1 MSEAMMAAEVPAKP
15 KKTKVHDAKALR
27 AAMKF
32 SSREWERARWAKL
45 IEDADRAAGTWSG
58 HVVDELVARA
68 EQIRAQIPELVAEDE
83 LQKRLGADWGQWRR
97 AGEYHLIPA
106 RDACPYW
113 TPAAVAGLLA
123 DPAAFL
129 GSIPAQPLGARRC
142 AEKLAQIT
150 GLAVHADDLP
160 RLAEDEHVH
169 VIGQFEDEHGNEHDL
184 YDVDHLCTLP
194 EDAAAMAALRALVA
208 AREAWIAASLGEEKA
223 AERLEWTLKE
233 FRRVAAE
240 RETPSGWGGRYALSE
255 LDALAEDQEFVDAV
269 RRARTLGPDQ
279 AAQHLEVRR
288 TDLEYLIA
296 AGWLVPVDYANVQVG
311 RYKEVTVPLYSV
323 GDLEDVQCIPG
334 VDWEELR
341 GVAPGKPSPLREW
354 TRLPVD
360 RASVIRAW
368 CRQLHD
374 TYSVE
379 VWPHWVNAEDV
390 WEIDWEVNEDGHPT
404 LAEAE
409 ASLREHAAWK
419 YQREIRLSTEVG
431 GVIRWAREMLRP
443 GKAAVLAMHTTGLH
457 GVVLELG
464 AIDPATG
471 EVLLDT
477 LVHPAGVPTEAEA
490 LHIHGL
496 TKKMLKTAPKWDAV
510 QPDYL
515 AAVAGRVIC
524 SYNAEFAARAIENTH
539 ARAGHDPDELPDTW
553 RCLMDARSVWLRVGR
568 WWPLG
573 AGHARA
579 VPRAEMAAEIL
590 RTLATAPPSR

>member
-1 MSEAMMAAEVPAKP
+1 MTAETPAKP

-27 AAMKF
+27 GAMKF
-32 SSREWERARWAKL
+32 SAREWERARWAKL

-58 HVVDELVARA
+58 HVVDEIVARA
-68 EQIRAQIPELVAEDE
+68 EQIRGQIPELLSEDE
-83 LQKRLGADWGQWRR
+83 LQKALGADWGQWRR
-97 AGEYHLIPA
+97 AGEHRLLPA
-106 RDACPYW
+106 RDASPYW

-129 GSIPAQPLGARRC
+129 ASIPAQPLGARKC
-142 AEKLAQIT
+142 ADLLAELT

-160 RLAEDEHVH
+160 RLADDEHVR
-169 VIGQFEDEHGNEHDL
+169 VARRFVADTDDGGVVEHDL
-184 YDVDHLCTLP
+184 YDVDHLRRLP
-194 EDAAAMAALRALVA
+194 EDAAAMAALGELV
-208 AREAWIAASLGEEKA
+208 RVRGEWIAASLGPEQA
-223 AERLEWTLKE
+223 AERLEWTVKE
-233 FRRVAAE
+233 FRRVVAE
-240 RETPSGWGGRYALSE
+240 RETPAGWGGRYALAE
-255 LDALAEDQEFVDAV
+255 LDALAEDQELVDAV

-279 AAQHLEVRR
+279 AAQHLEIRR

-296 AGWLVPVDYANVQVG
+296 AGWLASVDHADVQVG
-311 RYKEVTVPLYSV
+311 RYKYVSVPLYSV
-323 GDLEDVQCIPG
+323 GDLEDVQQIPG

-341 GVAPGKPSPLREW
+341 GIAPGKPSPLREW

-360 RASVIRAW
+360 RATVVRAW
-368 CRQLHD
+368 CQQLHD
-374 TYSVE
+374 QHAVE
-379 VWPHWVNAEDV
+379 VWAHWVNAEDV
-390 WEIDWEVNEDGHPT
+390 WEIDWEINEDGHPT

-409 ASLREHAAWK
+409 ASLAGHAAAK
-419 YQREIRLSTEVG
+419 YTREIRLSTEVG
-431 GVIRWAREMLRP
+431 RVIRWAREMLRP
-443 GKAAVLAMHTTGLH
+443 GRAAVLAMHTTGLH

-477 LVHPAGVPTEAEA
+477 LVHPAGVATEAEA

-496 TKKMLKTAPKWDAV
+496 TKRMLKTAPRWDAV

-515 AAVAGRVIC
+515 AAVAGRTVC

-539 ARAGHDPDELPDTW
+539 VRAGHDPDELPDAW